1 MKHIYLAVLQLSD
14 SALYIYMFG
23 ETVQL
28 CTLQSRNAG
37 FEL

>member
-1 MKHIYLAVLQLSD
+1 MKHIYLAVLPLSD
-14 SALYIYMFG
+14 STLYIYMFG